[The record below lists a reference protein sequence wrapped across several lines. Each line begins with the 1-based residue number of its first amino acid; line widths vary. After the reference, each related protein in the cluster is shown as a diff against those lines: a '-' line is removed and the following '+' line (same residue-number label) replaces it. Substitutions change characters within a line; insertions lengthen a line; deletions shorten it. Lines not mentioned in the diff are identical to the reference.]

1 MKLTLNAL
9 FDYTDNDGIFTYLN
23 QYDVPWKEDVDA
35 DLLDLDYHSKYG
47 TRIVSKTVTSLLT
60 TDGLPAAKKSK
71 LAKLAY
77 SKNKAKWDELWRTLG
92 LYDDFNV
99 LDNTDWEES
108 VTVEHEGEDAKT
120 QNVGQKVTQF
130 SKGEQQ
136 NTQTKGQE
144 LDTTVHGAQSKS
156 YVKGN
161 QISTYE
167 KGAQSNTIGSH
178 TDQIGGQTVTT
189 SEDKYAFNSS
199 SASHDSAK
207 SEQISSRS
215 DTIGSHT
222 DSEGARED
230 RTSEGQRTDS
240 ESSTAFTDTLTTGS
254 RSDSQTEGARSDS
267 QTEGA
272 QQNTESGTN
281 AFSETTTTSR
291 HGNIGV
297 TTAGQLIRDFRVT
310 VNWNFFETVYAD
322 LNELLVI
329 EVYGKE
335 DDDLD
340 DYTIITNYV
349 LPIASASVLGG
360 IKVGNNLTIGQDGTL
375 SAQIEGGGVSS
386 VNGKTGD
393 VTLTASDVGAA
404 TPSDIKVN
412 SVNNKTGDVTLSAS
426 DVGAA
431 TQSDIQ
437 TAIQGIVFPVVKV
450 NNKTG
455 DITLSASDVGAAT
468 SQDIQNAIANVRQV
482 PTGGTTDQVLTKT
495 ADGYGWAN
503 SQGGGGSSDELIV
516 VSGHDITVRGSS
528 TTLFDADTV
537 LYKSGNDFITYNL
550 NNGFFTV
557 TQTTYVSIAADG
569 SMDNAGSGWITF
581 EIDKCTTPNTADY
594 IGHLGTLYWNYTFGY
609 TEYPIV
615 KLEPGFYYCVSIY
628 KANSGNFTMAKT
640 AYNPTVNE
648 YQVKNFI
655 KFKKKSGVYLP
666 T

>member
-23 QYDVPWKEDVDA
+23 QYNVPWKNDVDA

-60 TDGLPAAKKSK
+60 TDGLSAANKSK

-92 LYDDFNV
+92 VYDDFNI

-108 VTVEHEGEDAKT
+108 VTIEHEGEDAKT
-120 QNVGQKVTQF
+120 QNLGSKTTQF
-130 SKGEQQ
+130 SKGAQQ
-136 NTQTKGQE
+136 NSQTKGE
-144 LDTTVHGAQSKS
+144 EIDTFAHGAQSKT

-161 QISTYE
+161 QISTFE

-178 TDQIGGQTVTT
+178 TDQIGGQSVTIT
-189 SEDKYAFNSS
+189 EDKYAFNSS
-199 SASHDSAK
+199 SASHDNAK
-207 SEQISSRS
+207 NEQISSRS
-215 DTIGSHT
+215 DVYGQHSDT
-222 DSEGARED
+222 EGARED
-230 RTSEGQRTDS
+230 RTSEGQRQDS
-240 ESSTAFTDTLTTGS
+240 ESLTAFSDTNTQGQ
-254 RSDSQTEGARSDS
+254 RQDSQTEGARSDS

-297 TTAGQLIRDFRVT
+297 TTAGQLIRDFRKT
-310 VNWNFFETVYAD
+310 VNWNFFETVFDD

-329 EVYGKE
+329 EVYGKD

-360 IKVGNNLTIGQDGTL
+360 IKVGNNLTIGSDGTL

-393 VTLTASDVGAA
+393 VTLNASDVGAA
-404 TPSDIKVN
+404 SLADIKVQ
-412 SVNNKTGDVTLSAS
+412 SVNNKTGDVILNAS

-431 TQSDIQ
+431 TSQDIQ
-437 TAIQGIVFPVVKV
+437 NAIQGIVFPVVKV

-455 DITLSASDVGAAT
+455 EVTLTASDVGAAT

-495 ADGYGWAN
+495 ADGYGWETA
-503 SQGGGGSSDELIV
+503 QGGGGSSDELIV
-516 VSGHDITVRGSS
+516 TSGHDITLRGSQS
-528 TTLFDADTV
+528 TLINADTV
-537 LYKSGNDFITYNL
+537 LYKSGNDFLTYNIA
-550 NNGFFTV
+550 NGFFTV
-557 TQTTYVSIAADG
+557 SQTTYVSMEMDG
-569 SMDNAGSGWITF
+569 SLSDSGVGWITY
-581 EIDKCTTPNTADY
+581 EIVKCTTPNINDS
-594 IGHLGTLYWNYTFGY
+594 LGNLGAFYWNYTFGY
-609 TEYPIV
+609 TELPIV
-615 KLEPGFYYCVSIY
+615 KLEPGYYYAVTVY
-628 KANSGNFTMAKT
+628 KANSGNYTMSKT
-640 AYNPTVNE
+640 TYNPTVNE
-648 YQVKNFI
+648 YQIKNFI
-655 KFKKKSGVYLP
+655 KFTKKSGVYLP